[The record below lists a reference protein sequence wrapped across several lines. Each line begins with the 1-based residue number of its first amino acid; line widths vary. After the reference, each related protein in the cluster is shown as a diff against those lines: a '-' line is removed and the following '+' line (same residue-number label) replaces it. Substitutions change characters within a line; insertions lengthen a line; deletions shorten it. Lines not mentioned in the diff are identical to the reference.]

1 MKTLRILSTVAA
13 AAVLAVASTGASA
26 AGCGLVT
33 NCGFETGDFTGWTL
47 SGNDVPFENGNL
59 YGVDTGPDP
68 LEGTPA
74 HGGTDQA
81 WYSDFVSNTT
91 TLSQSI
97 ATVSGTTYTVSFW
110 MAQQLDGAGTVGN
123 DLTATFGSGALA
135 PLVNI
140 GEQGYTEYTFTGT
153 ATSAS
158 TTLTLTMGN
167 DIGQYLVD
175 DFSVTAPTPAVPEPS
190 MLSLMGL
197 GTLLLGLAA
206 RRRGAKRD

>member
-1 MKTLRILSTVAA
+1 M
-13 AAVLAVASTGASA
+13 
-26 AGCGLVT
+26 
-33 NCGFETGDFTGWTL
+33 
-47 SGNDVPFENGNL
+47 
-59 YGVDTGPDP
+59 
-68 LEGTPA
+68 
-74 HGGTDQA
+74 
-81 WYSDFVSNTT
+81 
-91 TLSQSI
+91 
-97 ATVSGTTYTVSFW
+97 
-110 MAQQLDGAGTVGN
+110 
-123 DLTATFGSGALA
+123 
-135 PLVNI
+135 VNI

-175 DFSVTAPTPAVPEPS
+175 DFSVTAPAAAIPEPS